1 MNKSGL
7 LLNTKLAILQL
18 YYGENMLHEMFKD
31 IKGAIRNRKSKER
44 QYTGHQKKTI
54 HWPSEKDNTLAI
66 RKRQYTGHQKKTIHW
81 PSEKDNTLAIRKRQK
96 IHGCFG
102 LVSSSCSTSG
112 TLLLF

>member
-66 RKRQYTGHQKKTIHW
+66 RKRQYTGHQKKTIQLAIRKRQYTGHQKKTIHW
-81 PSEKDNTLAIRKRQK
+81 PSEKDKKYTGA
-96 IHGCFG
+96 
-102 LVSSSCSTSG
+102 SDW
-112 TLLLF
+112 